1 METTGHPPL
10 EDARVVRTRR
20 ALESALLELAEERD
34 FSEITASEI
43 ARRAGVNR
51 NTLYLHYHDK
61 DDLLVQ
67 TLEHL
72 LEDLT
77 ESARTFVA
85 AVTPTSPFET
95 PPHWI
100 DFMRMVE
107 RRRPLFRRILSDTGS
122 SALAAR
128 LRDFHIEYFVLAW
141 RQKQLVESPGSPSL
155 EFRANFSANS
165 SIGMLRWWL
174 EQEDEIPGEVVAA
187 WLWKYLHT
195 LWYWDVDHVSDLKP
209 PQSQI

>member
-10 EDARVVRTRR
+10 EDARIVRTRR

-72 LEDLT
+72 L
-77 ESARTFVA
+77 
-85 AVTPTSPFET
+85 
-95 PPHWI
+95 
-100 DFMRMVE
+100 
-107 RRRPLFRRILSDTGS
+107 
-122 SALAAR
+122 
-128 LRDFHIEYFVLAW
+128 
-141 RQKQLVESPGSPSL
+141 
-155 EFRANFSANS
+155 
-165 SIGMLRWWL
+165 
-174 EQEDEIPGEVVAA
+174 
-187 WLWKYLHT
+187 
-195 LWYWDVDHVSDLKP
+195 
-209 PQSQI
+209 